1 MGQPYKIIMRVEST
15 NEPVELSGHIPCED
29 WSKLLRFRD
38 EADRLIEYLIECGD
52 LNVNFSVN
60 WNSVEGIFK
69 VETENTYK
77 DIYMSVIL
85 HRLRPFQLNDEPSCF
100 YRMVNTLNRY
110 MKHDILNMRFKFFKD
125 LFSGKNF
132 QSQMIV
138 TLMSDDQKD
147 IIVNSE
153 KTIMTWIYAYEYHR
167 DDEKQRFI
175 KDLDKV
181 MPVPLSRSIFKSML
195 IDKIKAVTSLRDM
208 IYGIERGGSASV

>member
-1 MGQPYKIIMRVEST
+1 MDQPYKIIVRVEST

-38 EADRLIEYLIECGD
+38 EADRLIEHLIECGD

-85 HRLRPFQLNDEPSCF
+85 HRLRPFQLNDESSCF

-110 MKHDILNMRFKFFKD
+110 MKHDLLNMHFKFFKD

-138 TLMSDDQKD
+138 TLMSDDQKN

-153 KTIMTWIYAYEYHR
+153 KTIMDWIYAYEYHR

-175 KDLDKV
+175 KDIDKV

-208 IYGIERGGSASV
+208 IYGIERG